1 MTAATPAELQ
11 KAEEFRNTRAKDLRG
26 AEPLRAVSP
35 SSPKFQAA
43 EDGTMPEAS
52 LPEEI
57 VAPAPTA
64 RAAGPTAGSVAQNAT
79 SGLLRNAWS
88 ALPFGLLN
96 PFLGILSLLY
106 INLHFV
112 LAYLG
117 GPISQFFN
125 KFGTE
130 WIDAFALA
138 PATGAVK
145 ETAAGKM
152 LVATLELG
160 EIFIMLVL
168 DSLIG
173 LVALSVIALVGA
185 ILQVASSP
193 LDAVPGL
200 AT

>member
-11 KAEEFRNTRAKDLRG
+11 KAEEFRNVRAKNLKG
-26 AEPLRAVSP
+26 VEPIRAISP
-35 SSPKFQAA
+35 SNAKFQAA
-43 EDGTMPEAS
+43 EDGTVPEAS

-64 RAAGPTAGSVAQNAT
+64 RSAGPTAGSAAQNAT

-88 ALPFGLLN
+88 TLPFGLLN
-96 PFLGILSLLY
+96 PFIGILSLSY
-106 INLHFV
+106 INLHFI

-130 WIDAFALA
+130 WIDALALA
-138 PATGAVK
+138 PATGAIR
-145 ETAAGKM
+145 ETSAGKM

-168 DSLIG
+168 DCLVGLVILSLI
-173 LVALSVIALVGA
+173 ALIGA
-185 ILQVASSP
+185 ILQVTGSSP
-193 LDAVPGL
+193 IPGL
-200 AT
+200 AA